1 MNFPD
6 IIMKTKVEHKINK
19 TIMKLV
25 RYNPGLIS
33 RPAIFGDLIDRY
45 FNDSVGVNG
54 GSQFTP
60 QVDVVESKA
69 NYEIQLAIPGME
81 KNDFHVDVNDDT
93 LTISGERKFENES
106 KEKNYHSLETYFGSF
121 KRAFY
126 IPKDVDQNKIDATY
140 KNGILNVILP
150 KDAKA
155 ELKSTIK
162 VK

>member
-1 MNFPD
+1 
-6 IIMKTKVEHKINK
+6 
-19 TIMKLV
+19 MKLV

-33 RPAIFGDLIDRY
+33 RTAIFGDLIDRY
-45 FNDSVGVNG
+45 FNDSISVNG

-60 QVDVVESKA
+60 QVDVVESKE

-93 LTISGERKFENES
+93 LTISGERKFENQS

-121 KRAFY
+121 KRSFN
-126 IPKDVDQNKIDATY
+126 IPKVVDQNKIDATY

-150 KDAKA
+150 KDAKV
-155 ELKSTIK
+155 ELKSKIK

>member
-1 MNFPD
+1 
-6 IIMKTKVEHKINK
+6 
-19 TIMKLV
+19 MKLV

-33 RPAIFGDLIDRY
+33 RPALFGNLIDRY
-45 FNDSVGVNG
+45 FNDSLRVNG

-60 QVDVVESKA
+60 QVDVVESKT

-81 KNDFHVDVNDDT
+81 KNDFQLEVDDDT

-106 KEKNYHSLETYFGSF
+106 KEKNYHSIETYFGSF
-121 KRAFY
+121 KRAFH

-150 KDAKA
+150 KDAKV
-155 ELKSTIK
+155 ELKSKIK

>member
-1 MNFPD
+1 
-6 IIMKTKVEHKINK
+6 
-19 TIMKLV
+19 MKLV
-25 RYNPGLIS
+25 RYNPGLTS
-33 RPAIFGDLIDRY
+33 RPAVFSELIDKY
-45 FNDSVGVNG
+45 FNDGFGLNG

-60 QVDVVESKA
+60 QVDIVESKA
-69 NYEIQLAIPGME
+69 NYQIQLALPGME
-81 KNDFHVDVNDDT
+81 KNDFHVDINDDT

-121 KRAFY
+121 KRAFN
-126 IPKDVDQNKIDATY
+126 IPKDVEQNKIDATY

-150 KDAKA
+150 KDAKT